1 LINHNRPTFN
11 RSDRVQLACFSDFL
25 TLQPASIAGSEDG
38 SQLKATVFTA
48 MQQPADLAQNAPCA
62 RTLDGHD
69 GRPFVRRK
77 GEAPAGSSMIGL
89 VLVTHGRL
97 AVEFRAALE
106 HVVGPQGQI
115 ESVTIGPDDDVE
127 ERRKDIIE
135 AVRRVDSG
143 DGVAILTD
151 MFGGTPSNLAIS
163 VMSRPKV
170 EVLAGINLPMLVKL
184 AKVRDECPLAE
195 AVAAAQEAG
204 RKYVTIASR
213 VLTGK

>member
-1 LINHNRPTFN
+1 
-11 RSDRVQLACFSDFL
+11 
-25 TLQPASIAGSEDG
+25 
-38 SQLKATVFTA
+38 
-48 MQQPADLAQNAPCA
+48 MQQPAKFEQKGPCA
-62 RTLDGHD
+62 GALDGQDEH
-69 GRPFVRRK
+69 PFVRCNRD
-77 GEAPAGSSMIGL
+77 APAGNSMIGV

-106 HVVGPQGQI
+106 HVVGPQVQI
-115 ESVTIGPDDDVE
+115 EAVTIGPEDDVE
-127 ERRKDIIE
+127 ERRRDIIE
-135 AVRRVDSG
+135 AVKRVDTG

-184 AKVRDECPLAE
+184 AKVRDECPLADD
-195 AVAAAQEAG
+195 VAAAQEAG